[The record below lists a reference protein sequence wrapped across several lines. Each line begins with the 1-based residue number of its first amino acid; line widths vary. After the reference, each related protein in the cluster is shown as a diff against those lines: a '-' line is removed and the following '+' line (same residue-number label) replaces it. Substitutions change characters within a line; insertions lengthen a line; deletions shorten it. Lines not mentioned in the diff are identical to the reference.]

1 MGVDYYRILGL
12 DRGATPKLINNAY
25 RRMAIKWHP
34 DKNPGNETTSSK
46 MFAQVAEAFEV
57 LNDKKFRAKYDKF
70 GEEGLKTGKK
80 GDEYKFSG
88 RTVKIFEEFFG
99 TTNPFASTV
108 GVVPGGFR
116 GQSKDASV
124 GSPYALP
131 FSGPAGPSKMKTV
144 LENLDVTLE
153 ELYNGCT
160 KRLKI
165 ERKRVS
171 KEGQVISS
179 SHKYLTITVRPGWK
193 KGTKI
198 TFESEGDEIP
208 NTIPADRV
216 FVVTEKPH
224 KFFQRS
230 GNDLIFTAEV
240 SLLEALSNY
249 TLDVTT
255 LDGRVLSF
263 PCNEI
268 ISPGSTKTIEGEGMP
283 ISKKPGQKGNLK
295 IVFKIMFPRRL
306 SNGQKA
312 QLAKILKKGP
322 PSK

>member
-1 MGVDYYRILGL
+1 
-12 DRGATPKLINNAY
+12 
-25 RRMAIKWHP
+25 MAIKWHP
-34 DKNPGNETTSSK
+34 DKNPGNETMSSK

-57 LNDKKFRAKYDKF
+57 LNHKKYRAKYDKF
-70 GEEGLKTGKK
+70 GEEGLKRGTK
-80 GDEYKFSG
+80 GEGYKFSG
-88 RTVKIFEEFFG
+88 ETVKIFEKFFG
-99 TTNPFASTV
+99 TTNPFSSTV

-124 GSPYALP
+124 GSPYAMP
-131 FSGPAGPSKMKTV
+131 MSGPAGPSKMKTV
-144 LENLDVTLE
+144 VENLDVTLE

-165 ERKRVS
+165 ERKRVN
-171 KEGQVISS
+171 KEGGVISS

-193 KGTKI
+193 KGTRI

-216 FVVTEKPH
+216 YVVTEKPH

-230 GNDLIFTAEV
+230 GKDLIFTAEI

-255 LDGRVLSF
+255 LDGRILSF

-283 ISKKPGQKGNLK
+283 ISKKAGQKGDLK
-295 IVFKIMFPRRL
+295 IAFKIKFPSKL
-306 SNGQKA
+306 SNSQKS
-312 QLAKILKKGP
+312 QLGKILKKNP
-322 PSK
+322 VSSK